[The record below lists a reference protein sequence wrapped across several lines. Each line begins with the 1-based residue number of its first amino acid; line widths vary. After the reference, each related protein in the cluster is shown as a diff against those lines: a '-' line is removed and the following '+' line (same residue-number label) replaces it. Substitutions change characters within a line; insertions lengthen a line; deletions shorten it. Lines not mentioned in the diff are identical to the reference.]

1 VAGHRHTVLVVDD
14 DSDVREALATYLR
27 TESCLVVEAEDGEV
41 ALQAL
46 ARGVDPC
53 IVLLDLMMPGVD
65 GWQFR
70 AAQSRE
76 QGVAGIPVAI
86 VSAYPDPPEIGPNG
100 FAQAYLQKP
109 VDFEQLLA
117 LVALH
122 CPHRPRDVAPT
133 PEGALTAGT
142 RVTTS
147 SS

>member
-14 DSDVREALATYLR
+14 DPDVREALATYLR
-27 TESCLVVEAEDGEV
+27 TEGCLVVEAQDGDV

-70 AAQSRE
+70 AAQVRE
-76 QGVAGIPVAI
+76 PGVAGIPVAI
-86 VSAYPDPPEIGPNG
+86 VSAYPDPPPVGPGG

-109 VDFEQLLA
+109 VDFDQLLG

-122 CPHRPRDVAPT
+122 CPHRPRDAAPT
-133 PEGALTAGT
+133 AAGT
-142 RVTTS
+142 LRAAARVPTAS
-147 SS
+147 S

>member
-14 DSDVREALATYLR
+14 DPDVREALATYLR
-27 TESCLVVEAEDGEV
+27 TEGCLVVEAEDGDV
-41 ALQAL
+41 GLRAL

-70 AAQSRE
+70 TAQVRE

-86 VSAYPDPPEIGPNG
+86 VSAYPDPPEVGPNG

-109 VDFEQLLA
+109 VDFDQLLG
-117 LVALH
+117 LVTLH

-133 PEGALTAGT
+133 AAAALGAAA
-142 RVTTS
+142 RVS
-147 SS
+147 SSTS

>member
-1 VAGHRHTVLVVDD
+1 MAGHRHTVLVVDD
-14 DSDVREALATYLR
+14 DPDVREALATYLR
-27 TESCLVVEAEDGEV
+27 TEGCLVVEAEDGEV
-41 ALQAL
+41 ALNAL

-70 AAQSRE
+70 AAQRRE

-86 VSAYPDPPEIGPNG
+86 VSAHPDPPEVGPGG

-109 VDFEQLLA
+109 VDFDQLLG
-117 LVALH
+117 LVTLH

-133 PEGALTAGT
+133 AEGTLGTAVRITTGT
-142 RVTTS
+142 S
-147 SS
+147 